1 MVAGGAPGHRR
12 GMQRN
17 LTKLGALLRRLAGP
31 TYPLPHQG
39 LGVCELCG
47 SDFVNPVSWHE
58 LGETDW
64 WIRLRCGE
72 CGFVREVEVTDQE
85 VQRFEREL
93 DRGVKEIAAEFAR
106 LDRKRM
112 IADSHTIAAALQHDL
127 IDPGDFC
134 R

>member
-1 MVAGGAPGHRR
+1 M
-12 GMQRN
+12 
-17 LTKLGALLRRLAGP
+17 
-31 TYPLPHQG
+31 
-39 LGVCELCG
+39 
-47 SDFVNPVSWHE
+47 NPVSWHE

-64 WIRLRCGE
+64 WVRLRCGE
-72 CGFVREVEVTDQE
+72 CFVREVEVTNQE

-93 DRGVKEIAAEFAR
+93 DRGVEEIAAEFAR

-112 IADSHTIAAALQHDL
+112 IADSDTIAAALQRDL

>member
-1 MVAGGAPGHRR
+1 MVTGSAPGDRR

-17 LTKLGALLRRLAGP
+17 LTSLRALLRRLAGP
-31 TYPLPHQG
+31 RYPLPHQR
-39 LGVCELCG
+39 LGVCERCK

-58 LGETDW
+58 LGEMDW
-64 WIRLRCGE
+64 WVRLRCGE
-72 CGFVREVEVTDQE
+72 CGFVREVEVTNQE
-85 VQRFEREL
+85 VQRFEQEL
-93 DRGVKEIAAEFAR
+93 DRGVKQIAAEFAR

-112 IADSHTIAAALQHDL
+112 IADSHTLAAALERDL